1 MTDILFTTK
10 SGNVCIR
17 DKEGRFRSVKSPA
30 FKHRQIVTTSAK
42 HYSKEAFTMV
52 LEPTWSEVRGW
63 IYGQSFIRRDNI
75 SGGGQSWWNEED
87 RFEPLSDPN
96 DILLAEKL
104 QLEKRKQ
111 EAVDEIKYID
121 KKLTHL
127 KYALSLLEKE

>member
-1 MTDILFTTK
+1 MTEILFTTK
-10 SGNVCIR
+10 NGNVCIR
-17 DKEGRFRSVKSPA
+17 GKDGRFFSVKPPA
-30 FKHRQIVTTSAK
+30 FKHCQIVTTSTK
-42 HYSKEAFTMV
+42 HYSKNSFTMV

-63 IYGQSFIRRDNI
+63 IYGQRFIERDNI
-75 SGGGQSWWNEED
+75 SGGGEGWWNEED

-104 QLEKRKQ
+104 QLEKRKE
-111 EAVDEIKYID
+111 EAADEIKYID